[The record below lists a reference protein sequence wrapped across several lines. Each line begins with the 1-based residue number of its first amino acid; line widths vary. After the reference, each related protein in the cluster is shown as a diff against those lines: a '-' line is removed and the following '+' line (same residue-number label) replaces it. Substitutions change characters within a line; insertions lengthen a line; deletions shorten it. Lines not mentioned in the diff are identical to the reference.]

1 VDCGAGWLDLAAGF
15 VCSPRLVLVAKHPE
29 REPILDYVKNASP
42 QLSKFELVIN
52 QNTALALRLT
62 IPPNVLTIADEVI
75 E

>member
-1 VDCGAGWLDLAAGF
+1 MQVGSILQRASFAL
-15 VCSPRLVLVAKHPE
+15 RVLVAKHPE
-29 REPILDYVKNASP
+29 HEPILDYVKNAPP

-62 IPPNVLTIADEVI
+62 IPPNVLTINDEVI